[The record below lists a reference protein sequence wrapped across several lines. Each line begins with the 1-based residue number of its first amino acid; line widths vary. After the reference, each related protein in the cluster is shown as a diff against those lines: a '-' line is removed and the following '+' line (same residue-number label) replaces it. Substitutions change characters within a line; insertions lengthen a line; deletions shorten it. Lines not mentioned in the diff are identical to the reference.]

1 MLTPILIFSI
11 YSNVFCEVLEIHV
24 EINHIL
30 SGLHDSDILHTH
42 ICAHMYI
49 YIYIL
54 SMQAQ
59 TESKYSASVTKIIT
73 LNADNTGEGNYR
85 QVYSENIKYEE
96 LDYENSRV
104 LASTFPLTILH
115 LFY

>member
-1 MLTPILIFSI
+1 
-11 YSNVFCEVLEIHV
+11 
-24 EINHIL
+24 
-30 SGLHDSDILHTH
+30 
-42 ICAHMYI
+42 
-49 YIYIL
+49 
-54 SMQAQ
+54 MQAQ